1 MTPENI
7 TALKEYFNLWLEAGE
22 QAYAEIAFT
31 EEYSRNF
38 GGLVNALLSMRREM
52 DGRGQDGRGQSK
64 ITPVHA
70 DGRDDGRGQSKI
82 TPVRAGSRDRD
93 DFTLT
98 PYIPPFTLPTPPGF
112 AALSDAAPIEV
123 GPSPRDEVHRED
135 KVRLYHY
142 RTQADKPHPV
152 PVLIVYALVNRPYI
166 MDLQEGRSL
175 IQGLLKAGL
184 DVYLLD
190 WGCPDKDDAGLTLDD
205 YINRY
210 LDHSVDVIRQRHDA
224 ERINLLGVCQ
234 GGTFCLCYTALRQD
248 KVANL
253 VTSVTPVDFHTPR
266 DLLSHLV
273 RHVDV
278 DLAVDTLGNI
288 PGEFLNW
295 LFLLLKP
302 YRLTGKK
309 YLDAL
314 DMLGDE
320 DRLANFMRMEKW
332 IFDSPDQAG
341 EAIRQFAKDFY
352 QGNKLVKGEARIGAQ
367 QVDLEEITI
376 PLLNIYASDDHLV
389 PVDASKALAGCISSE
404 DYTELELPGGHIGIY
419 VGAESQATLPAA
431 INDWIRKRGQI

>member
-1 MTPENI
+1 MCIVRPDPEI

-22 QAYAEIAFT
+22 QAYAEVAFT

-52 DGRGQDGRGQSK
+52 DGRGQSK
-64 ITPVHA
+64 ITP
-70 DGRDDGRGQSKI
+70 D
-82 TPVRAGSRDRD
+82 RAGGHDNQ

-98 PYIPPFTLPTPPGF
+98 PYITPFTLPMPPGF
-112 AALSDAAPIEV
+112 AGLSDAVPVEV
-123 GPSPRDEVHRED
+123 GPSARDEVHRED
-135 KVRLYHY
+135 KVRLYRY
-142 RTQADKPHPV
+142 RPQVDEPHAV

-166 MDLQEGRSL
+166 MDLQDGRSL
-175 IQGLLKAGL
+175 IQGLLRAGL

-190 WGCPDKDDAGLTLDD
+190 WGCPDEGDAGLTLDD

-210 LDHSVDVIRQRHDA
+210 LGNSVDAIRERCGM

-234 GGTFCLCYTALRQD
+234 GGTFCLCYTALHQD
-248 KVANL
+248 RVANL

-273 RHVDV
+273 RHVDM

-295 LFLLLKP
+295 LFLMLRP
-302 YRLTGKK
+302 YKLTGKK

-314 DMLGDE
+314 DIMDDS
-320 DRLANFMRMEKW
+320 DRLATFMRMEKW

-341 EAIRQFAKDFY
+341 AACRQFAADFY
-352 QGNKLVKGEARIGAQ
+352 QGNKLVKGEVEIGGNR
-367 QVDLEEITI
+367 VDLEAISV
-376 PLLNIYASDDHLV
+376 PVLNIFAANDHLV

-419 VGAESQATLPAA
+419 VGADSRETLPTA
-431 INDWIRKRGQI
+431 INDWLRAR

>member
-1 MTPENI
+1 MCIVRPDPVASTDNLTGDGLSPDSI
-7 TALKEYFNLWLEAGE
+7 AALKEYFNLWLECGE

-38 GGLVNALLSMRREM
+38 AGLVNAFMAMRRPLADELAGFNPQLPR
-52 DGRGQDGRGQSK
+52 DFAK
-64 ITPVHA
+64 LAHTVPV
-70 DGRDDGRGQSKI
+70 D
-82 TPVRAGSRDRD
+82 
-93 DFTLT
+93 
-98 PYIPPFTLPTPPGF
+98 
-112 AALSDAAPIEV
+112 V
-123 GPSPRDEVHRED
+123 GPSPRDEVYRAD

-142 RTQADKPHPV
+142 KALAGQPHAV

-166 MDLQEGRSL
+166 MDLQDGRSL
-175 IQGLLKAGL
+175 VQGLLKAGL

-190 WGCPDKDDAGLTLDD
+190 WGYPDKDDSALTLND

-210 LDHSVDVIRQRHDA
+210 LDNSVDFIRQRSGQN
-224 ERINLLGVCQ
+224 RINLLGVCQ
-234 GGTFCLCYTALRQD
+234 GGTFCLCYTALRQQ

-278 DLAVDTLGNI
+278 DLCVDTLGNI

-295 LFLLLKP
+295 LFLLLRP

-314 DMLGDE
+314 DILDDE

-341 EAIRQFAKDFY
+341 EACRQFAKDFY
-352 QGNKLVKGEARIGAQ
+352 QSNKLVKGEVRIGGER
-367 QVDLEEITI
+367 VDLEAITTPI
-376 PLLNIYASDDHLV
+376 LNIYASNDHLV
-389 PVDASKALAGCISSE
+389 PLDASKALAGCISSE

-419 VGAESQATLPAA
+419 VGAESQATLPGA
-431 INDWIRKRGQI
+431 INDWLRDRGE

>member
-7 TALKEYFNLWLEAGE
+7 DALKEYFTLWLEAGE
-22 QAYAEIAFT
+22 QAYAEVAFT

-38 GGLVNALLSMRREM
+38 GGLVNASIAMRR
-52 DGRGQDGRGQSK
+52 GLDGRGQSK
-64 ITPVHA
+64 ITPDTA
-70 DGRDDGRGQSKI
+70 GGRD
-82 TPVRAGSRDRD
+82 PD

-98 PYIPPFTLPTPPGF
+98 PSIPPHILPMPPGF
-112 AALSDAAPIEV
+112 AGLSDAVPVEV
-123 GPSPRDEVHRED
+123 GPSARDEVYRED
-135 KVRLYHY
+135 KVRLYRY
-142 RTQADKPHPV
+142 RALVDEPHGV

-166 MDLQEGRSL
+166 MDLQDGRSL
-175 IQGLLKAGL
+175 VQSLLRAGL

-190 WGCPDKDDAGLTLDD
+190 WGCPDAGDKGLTLDD

-210 LDHSVDVIRQRHDA
+210 LDNSVDFIRQSRGLD
-224 ERINLLGVCQ
+224 RINLLGVCQ
-234 GGTFCLCYTALRQD
+234 GGTFCLCYTALHQD

-266 DLLSHLV
+266 DLLSRLV
-273 RHVDV
+273 RHVDM

-295 LFLLLKP
+295 LFLMLRP
-302 YRLTGKK
+302 YKLTGKK

-314 DMLGDE
+314 DILDDS
-320 DRLANFMRMEKW
+320 DRLATFMRMEKW

-341 EAIRQFAKDFY
+341 AACRQFARDFY
-352 QGNKLVKGEARIGAQ
+352 QGNKLVKAEVEIGGNR
-367 QVDLEEITI
+367 VDLEAITI
-376 PLLNIYASDDHLV
+376 SILNIFAANDHLV

-419 VGAESQATLPAA
+419 VGAGARETLPTA
-431 INDWIRKRGQI
+431 INDWIRAR

>member
-1 MTPENI
+1 MPPENI

-22 QAYAEIAFT
+22 QAYAELAFT

-38 GGLVNALLSMRREM
+38 AGLVHAFLSMRRGMEQEEN
-52 DGRGQDGRGQSK
+52 G
-64 ITPVHA
+64 
-70 DGRDDGRGQSKI
+70 
-82 TPVRAGSRDRD
+82 
-93 DFTLT
+93 
-98 PYIPPFTLPTPPGF
+98 FTLPLPPGC
-112 AALSDAAPIEV
+112 AGLSGAAPVEV
-123 GPSPRDEVHRED
+123 GPSARDEVYRED
-135 KVRLYHY
+135 KLRLYHY
-142 RTQADKPHPV
+142 RPLVEEPHTV

-166 MDLQEGRSL
+166 MDLQDGRSL
-175 IQGLLKAGL
+175 VQGLLKAGL

-190 WGCPDKDDAGLTLDD
+190 WGCPDEDDTGLGLDD

-210 LDHSVDVIRQRHDA
+210 LDNSVDVIRQRRGAH
-224 ERINLLGVCQ
+224 RINLLGVCQ
-234 GGTFCLCYTALRQD
+234 GGTFCLCYTALRQH

-295 LFLLLKP
+295 LFLMLKP
-302 YRLTGKK
+302 YKLTGKK

-314 DMLGDE
+314 DILDDQE
-320 DRLANFMRMEKW
+320 RLATFMRMEKW

-341 EAIRQFAKDFY
+341 AACRQFTRDFY
-352 QGNKLVKGEARIGAQ
+352 QGNKLVKGEVEIGGKR
-367 QVDLEEITI
+367 VDLETLTL
-376 PLLNIYASDDHLV
+376 PVLNVFAANDHLV

-404 DYTELELPGGHIGIY
+404 DYTELEFPGGHIGIY
-419 VGAESQATLPAA
+419 VGADSRETLPAA
-431 INDWIRKRGQI
+431 INDWIRNR

>member
-1 MTPENI
+1 MITENI
-7 TALKEYFNLWLEAGE
+7 AELKEYFNLWLEAGE

-31 EEYSRNF
+31 DEYARNF
-38 GGLVNALLSMRREM
+38 AGLVNAFLAMRAELDAQP
-52 DGRGQDGRGQSK
+52 DG
-64 ITPVHA
+64 VA
-70 DGRDDGRGQSKI
+70 
-82 TPVRAGSRDRD
+82 
-93 DFTLT
+93 
-98 PYIPPFTLPTPPGF
+98 LPGLPGF
-112 AALSDAAPIEV
+112 AGLPGATPVEV
-123 GPSPRDEVHRED
+123 GPSARDEAHRED
-135 KVRLYHY
+135 KVRLYRY
-142 RTQADKPHPV
+142 RALVDEPHAV

-175 IQGLLKAGL
+175 VQGLLKAGL

-190 WGCPDKDDAGLTLDD
+190 WGCPDDGDTGLTLDD

-210 LDHSVDVIRQRHDA
+210 LGNAVDIIRQRHSA

-234 GGTFCLCYTALRQD
+234 GGTFCLCYTALHQD

-273 RHVDV
+273 RHVDM

-295 LFLLLKP
+295 LFLMLKP
-302 YRLTGKK
+302 YKLTGKK

-314 DMLGDE
+314 ELLHDK
-320 DRLANFMRMEKW
+320 DRFATFMRMEKW

-341 EAIRQFAKDFY
+341 AACRQFARDFY
-352 QGNKLVKGEARIGAQ
+352 QGNKLVKGEVEIGGKRIN
-367 QVDLEEITI
+367 LESITV
-376 PLLNIYASDDHLV
+376 PVLNIFATNDHLV
-389 PVDASKALAGCISSE
+389 PVDASKALAGCISSK

-419 VGAESQATLPAA
+419 VGAGAKDTLPVA
-431 INDWIRKRGQI
+431 INNWLRQRP

>member
-7 TALKEYFNLWLEAGE
+7 AALKEYFNHWLEAGE
-22 QAYAEIAFT
+22 QAYAEVAFT

-38 GGLVNALLSMRREM
+38 GGLVNALMGMRRGLDEQA
-52 DGRGQDGRGQSK
+52 DVSVRGRTSSPS
-64 ITPVHA
+64 PV
-70 DGRDDGRGQSKI
+70 S
-82 TPVRAGSRDRD
+82 
-93 DFTLT
+93 LT
-98 PYIPPFTLPTPPGF
+98 PSILPMPPGF
-112 AALSDAAPIEV
+112 AGLSDAVPVEV
-123 GPSPRDEVHRED
+123 GPSPRDEVHREG

-142 RTQADKPHPV
+142 RAQAGEPHAV
-152 PVLIVYALVNRPYI
+152 PVLITYALVNRPYI
-166 MDLQEGRSL
+166 MDLQDGRSL
-175 IQGLLKAGL
+175 VQGLLRAGL

-190 WGCPDKDDAGLTLDD
+190 WGCPDAGDKGLTLDD

-210 LDHSVDVIRQRHDA
+210 LGNAVDVIRERHGA
-224 ERINLLGVCQ
+224 NRINLLGVCQ
-234 GGTFCLCYTALRQD
+234 GGTFCLCYTALNQD

-273 RHVDV
+273 RHVDM

-295 LFLLLKP
+295 LFLILRP
-302 YRLTGKK
+302 YKLTGKK

-314 DMLGDE
+314 DIMDDS
-320 DRLANFMRMEKW
+320 DRLATFMRMEKW

-341 EAIRQFAKDFY
+341 AACRQFAVDFY
-352 QGNKLVKGEARIGAQ
+352 QGNKLVKGEVEIGGNR
-367 QVDLEEITI
+367 VDLEAITI
-376 PLLNIYASDDHLV
+376 PVFNIFAANDHLV

-419 VGAESQATLPAA
+419 VGAGAKETLPTA
-431 INDWIRKRGQI
+431 INDWIIKRGQI

>member
-7 TALKEYFNLWLEAGE
+7 AELKEYFNLWLEAGE
-22 QAYAEIAFT
+22 QAYAELAFT

-38 GGLVNALLSMRREM
+38 AGLAHALLAMRRGLEH
-52 DGRGQDGRGQSK
+52 DAQG
-64 ITPVHA
+64 
-70 DGRDDGRGQSKI
+70 
-82 TPVRAGSRDRD
+82 
-93 DFTLT
+93 
-98 PYIPPFTLPTPPGF
+98 FTLPAPPGF
-112 AALSDAAPIEV
+112 AGLSGVAPVEV
-123 GPSPRDEVHRED
+123 GPSARDEVYRED
-135 KVRLYHY
+135 KLRLYRY
-142 RTQADKPHPV
+142 RAQVDNPHAV

-166 MDLQEGRSL
+166 MDLQDGRSL

-190 WGCPDKDDAGLTLDD
+190 WGCPDEGDAGLTLDD

-210 LDHSVDVIRQRHDA
+210 LDNCVEFIRQSHGA
-224 ERINLLGVCQ
+224 EGINLLGVCQ
-234 GGTFCLCYTALRQD
+234 GGTFCLCYTALCRH

-273 RHVDV
+273 RHVDM

-295 LFLLLKP
+295 LFLMLRP
-302 YRLTGKK
+302 YKLTGKK

-314 DMLGDE
+314 DILDDQ
-320 DRLANFMRMEKW
+320 DRLATFMRMEKW

-341 EAIRQFAKDFY
+341 AACRQFAKDFY
-352 QGNKLVKGEARIGAQ
+352 QDNKLVKGQVEIGGNR
-367 QVDLEEITI
+367 VDLEAITI
-376 PLLNIYASDDHLV
+376 PLLNIFATNDHLV

-419 VGAESQATLPAA
+419 VGADTQVTLPTA
-431 INDWIRKRGQI
+431 INDWIRQRE